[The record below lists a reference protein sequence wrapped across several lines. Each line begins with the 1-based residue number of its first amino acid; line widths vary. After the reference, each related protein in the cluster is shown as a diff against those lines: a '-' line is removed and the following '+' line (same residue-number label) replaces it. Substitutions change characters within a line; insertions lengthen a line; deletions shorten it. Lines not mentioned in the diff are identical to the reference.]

1 MSCAP
6 FVSSPPEVVKK
17 MLEIANVGPNDVVY
31 DLGCGDGRILFMAV
45 KDFNAKKA
53 VGYEIREDL
62 YKSTLS
68 EIQKQNLI
76 GRVQVINKDLFKAD
90 ISEATVITL
99 YLTSIAN
106 ERLKQKLIDEAR
118 YGTRV
123 VSHDFRIAGWQASKE
138 ESFNNHVIYL
148 YTLPYAYKV

>member
-6 FVSSPPEVVKK
+6 FVSSPIEVVKK
-17 MLEIANVGPNDVVY
+17 MLEIANVGPDDVVY

-45 KDFNAKKA
+45 KEFHAKKA

-62 YKSTLS
+62 YKLTLN
-68 EIQKQNLI
+68 EIQKQNLM
-76 GRVQVINKDLFKAD
+76 GKVQVINKDLFKAD

-106 ERLKQKLIDEAR
+106 ERLKQKLMDEAR
-118 YGTRV
+118 YGSRV
-123 VSHDFRIAGWQASKE
+123 VSHDFRIPGWQASKE

-148 YTLPYAYKV
+148 YTLPYAYKM